1 MYFGCIINRKA
12 SALGFVLVHFACGA
26 CTAPAADSASESGP
40 GGPDATTSTSEAEAG
55 AKADA
60 DGTGQPANWDSDF
73 RIPEATDINADPNIV
88 EINLEARIENLTILS
103 AGAEGG
109 PPPQT
114 AMWTYNGSVPGPTIR
129 TKKGD
134 RLIVHFKNSLPEA
147 TTIHWHGLRV
157 PNSMDG
163 TWLVQ
168 NAVSP
173 GGTFDYD
180 FVVSDAGTYWYH
192 PHLDASAQVG
202 FGLYGVLIVEDPAE
216 PPLGDELI
224 VVLSD
229 VSLNPDGTLV
239 PGDAAGW
246 FGDYFGREGNLEL
259 VNGRA
264 PSNMTLRMRSGMPQ
278 RWRVLDASRARYQRF
293 TAPSVSLTRIA
304 ADEGLASAP
313 YVVPN
318 IDLTPG
324 EREEI
329 FAVAAASGTTVTATQ
344 ASVDRFH
351 TGVALPT
358 SPLFRIEVT
367 DDPPWTGGPVLPT
380 TLASIASVDVSNA
393 ATREITLDDVTEGPD
408 GGIEDASVDGAL
420 SYLGINGKSPR
431 GACSGLDAGT
441 AAMDMATMT
450 TVVVDEGTTEI
461 WNVTNNT
468 SQDHP
473 FHIHGYPFQVLS
485 VGGTLPPVR
494 EWRDNVNVP
503 ASETLTLAVSFD
515 DRPGTWMFHCHILDH
530 ADMGMMALLVV
541 NP

>member
-1 MYFGCIINRKA
+1 
-12 SALGFVLVHFACGA
+12 
-26 CTAPAADSASESGP
+26 
-40 GGPDATTSTSEAEAG
+40 
-55 AKADA
+55 
-60 DGTGQPANWDSDF
+60 
-73 RIPEATDINADPNIV
+73 
-88 EINLEARIENLTILS
+88 
-103 AGAEGG
+103 
-109 PPPQT
+109 
-114 AMWTYNGSVPGPTIR
+114 
-129 TKKGD
+129 
-134 RLIVHFKNSLPEA
+134 
-147 TTIHWHGLRV
+147 
-157 PNSMDG
+157 
-163 TWLVQ
+163 
-168 NAVSP
+168 
-173 GGTFDYD
+173 
-180 FVVSDAGTYWYH
+180 
-192 PHLDASAQVG
+192 
-202 FGLYGVLIVEDPAE
+202 
-216 PPLGDELI
+216 
-224 VVLSD
+224 
-229 VSLNPDGTLV
+229 
-239 PGDAAGW
+239 
-246 FGDYFGREGNLEL
+246 
-259 VNGRA
+259 
-264 PSNMTLRMRSGMPQ
+264 
-278 RWRVLDASRARYQRF
+278 
-293 TAPSVSLTRIA
+293 
-304 ADEGLASAP
+304 
-313 YVVPN
+313 
-318 IDLTPG
+318 
-324 EREEI
+324 
-329 FAVAAASGTTVTATQ
+329 
-344 ASVDRFH
+344 
-351 TGVALPT
+351 VALPT